1 MRGRTIEGEL
11 FDLISNNTYIKWGI
25 LTMFR
30 RAG

>member
-11 FDLISNNTYIKWGI
+11 FDLISNNTYKWGI
-25 LTMFR
+25 LTMFP